1 MISSIYAKAYTE
13 VLEIIKYFPVDEF
26 NKIPEEKIDF
36 YKNNMD
42 KNYFFKINPEI
53 DLSNQNISPEANA
66 IIVSLFRDY
75 YATEEQKNKI
85 EEILELN
92 QAKEEYLKKELYNP
106 DDIFKK
112 LDNNNNN
119 IDTIATNKNN
129 TTLIEYNETLFIK
142 FKKFILKIFSKNK

>member
-112 LDNNNNN
+112 LDNNNN